1 MRFLAGSGWWSAT
14 LCCAPLALAKPQWG
28 WEAESSV
35 HSVLY
40 GIDTLGFQP
49 GVLGSIF
56 AIGGVSSILGALM
69 APRVNRQFGIG
80 KTQAVG
86 LLLFGASGF
95 LIPAARGP
103 LLAAGAI
110 LAAQQLF
117 DFAIA
122 IYEINEV
129 SVRQSITP
137 SQMLGRVNASF
148 EVAELGAR
156 LLGAVDAGVLA
167 EVIGVRW
174 PLAGGVA
181 ATTAGGVVLMR
192 SAVRGVVGVANHDD
206 RA

>member
-1 MRFLAGSGWWSAT
+1 
-14 LCCAPLALAKPQWG
+14 
-28 WEAESSV
+28 
-35 HSVLY
+35 
-40 GIDTLGFQP
+40 
-49 GVLGSIF
+49 
-56 AIGGVSSILGALM
+56 
-69 APRVNRQFGIG
+69 
-80 KTQAVG
+80 
-86 LLLFGASGF
+86 
-95 LIPAARGP
+95 
-103 LLAAGAI
+103 

-174 PLAGGVA
+174 TLAVGVA